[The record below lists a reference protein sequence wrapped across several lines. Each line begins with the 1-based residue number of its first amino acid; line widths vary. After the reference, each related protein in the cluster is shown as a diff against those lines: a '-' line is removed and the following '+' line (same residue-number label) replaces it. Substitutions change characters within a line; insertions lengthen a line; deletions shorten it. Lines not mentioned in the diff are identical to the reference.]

1 MKKTKRLAILPI
13 FVTLSLILSGCVQRT
28 KSGKPYGLIYEN
40 LAVPTQHVIEW
51 LSTLFNGSYGWAIIT
66 ITFIVRMAL
75 MPLML
80 KQSRNATVQ
89 QEKMASVKPQ
99 LADIQERQKN
109 AKSQEEKAAI
119 SQEMMQIYRENG
131 ISMTGGIGCLPL
143 LIQMPIFAALYA
155 AIQYSPELSRTYF
168 MGINLGK
175 PSIFFTGLTFL
186 VYALQGY
193 LATLGIP
200 EEQKK
205 QMQSMMLISP
215 IMLTGMTF
223 ISPAGLGLYFFVG
236 GIFACLQT
244 VLVNLM
250 RPKIRAEIKK
260 ELEEN
265 PPKIKKDVS
274 KVERKIDTAEK
285 VSKTSTSN
293 NSDNLHNKNRKRNV
307 GKQKRGPKK

>member
-1 MKKTKRLAILPI
+1 MKKTKRLTILPL
-13 FVTLSLILSGCVQRT
+13 FFTLALLLSGCVQRT

-51 LSTLFNGSYGWAIIT
+51 LSNLFGGSYGWAIIT

-89 QEKMASVKPQ
+89 QEKMASIKPQ

-109 AKSQEEKAAI
+109 AQTQAEKAAI
-119 SQEMMQIYRENG
+119 SQEMMQVYRENG

-155 AIQYSPELSRTYF
+155 AIQYSPELSRTAF
-168 MGINLGK
+168 LGINLGK
-175 PSIFFTGLTFL
+175 TSIVFTALTFII
-186 VYALQGY
+186 YALQGY

-200 EEQKK
+200 PEQKK

-250 RPKIRAEIKK
+250 RPKIREEIRQ
-260 ELEEN
+260 ELEKN
-265 PPKIKKDVS
+265 PPKIKETIA
-274 KVERKIDTAEK
+274 KVEKKIDAVTNS
-285 VSKTSTSN
+285 SKKTNQQSN
-293 NSDNLHNKNRKRNV
+293 NGNQNQNRQRNA
-307 GKQKRGPKK
+307 GKQQRRPK